1 MKQEDKA
8 AIKSGS
14 LTFLVGGLFA
24 LCVSNPVVL
33 GAAAY
38 GAYKMGKA
46 ARRDALSKQKQKSGS
61 SDEPDLF
68 I

>member
-1 MKQEDKA
+1 MKPEDKA
-8 AIKSGS
+8 AIKSAS
-14 LTFLVGGLFA
+14 L
-24 LCVSNPVVL
+24 S
-33 GAAAY
+33 
-38 GAYKMGKA
+38 AYKMGKA

>member
-1 MKQEDKA
+1 MKPEDKA

-24 LCVSNPVVL
+24 LCVSNPVLL
-33 GAAAY
+33 GAVTY

-46 ARRDALSKQKQKSGS
+46 ARRDALSKQKSGS
-61 SDEPDLF
+61 SDEPHLF